1 MAKATT
7 TKKTT
12 KTDKVIALLNR
23 KQGATIEDL
32 TKATG
37 WLPHTTRAAMTG
49 LRKKGHAIERV
60 SVDGMSRYS
69 ISTGA

>member
-1 MAKATT
+1 MTKTT
-7 TKKTT
+7 TAKKTT
-12 KTDKVIALLNR
+12 KTDQVVALLKR

-49 LRKKGHAIERV
+49 LRKKGYVISRAP
-60 SVDGMSRYS
+60 VDGVSRYS
-69 ISTGA
+69 IEVGA